1 MPGVLL
7 VTGGSRGIGAA
18 IARRAARDGWDVAI
32 TYASSRGGSEAVL
45 ADLVT
50 LRGRGLA
57 LRADV
62 ADEAA
67 ILAAFQEVDE
77 KLGPLTALVN
87 NAGITGGF
95 ARVEDVQR
103 ATLERVFAVNAIG
116 AMLCAREA
124 VRRMSTRR
132 GGAGGGIVSVT
143 SRAAQL
149 GSAGEWVHYAAS
161 KAALETFTR
170 GLARE
175 VAEEGIRVNAVSPGL
190 IDTTLHAD
198 SGAPDRLER
207 LAPGTPLKRAG
218 TADEVAAAV
227 MWLLSDEASY
237 VTGTVLEVSG
247 GR

>member
-1 MPGVLL
+1 MSGTLL

-18 IARRAARDGWDVAI
+18 IARRAAATGWDVAI
-32 TYASSRGGSEAVL
+32 TYASSRGGGEAIL
-45 ADLVT
+45 AEVVSV
-50 LRGRGLA
+50 RGRGVA
-57 LRADV
+57 VRADV
-62 ADEAA
+62 ADEADVVR
-67 ILAAFQEVDE
+67 AFDE
-77 KLGPLTALVN
+77 TERALGPVTALVN

-95 ARVEDVQR
+95 ARVADVER

-116 AMLCAREA
+116 TMLCAREA
-124 VRRMSTRR
+124 VRRMSTAR
-132 GGAGGGIVSVT
+132 GGGGGAIVNVT

-161 KAALETFTR
+161 KAAVETFTR

-175 VAEEGIRVNAVSPGL
+175 IAEEGIRVNAVSPGL
-190 IDTTLHAD
+190 IATTLHAD

-207 LAPGTPLKRAG
+207 LAPGVPLKRAG
-218 TADEVAAAV
+218 TPDEVAAAV
-227 MWLLSDEASY
+227 LWLLSGDSSY

>member
-1 MPGVLL
+1 MPGALL

-18 IARRAARDGWDVAI
+18 IARRAAANGWDVAI
-32 TYASSRGGSEAVL
+32 TYTSREVGPEAVI

-50 LRGRGLA
+50 LRGRSVA
-57 LRADV
+57 VRADSASEDDV
-62 ADEAA
+62 VRAFDETEAA
-67 ILAAFQEVDE
+67 
-77 KLGPLTALVN
+77 LGPIAALVC

-95 ARVEDVQR
+95 ARVADVEV

-116 AMLCAREA
+116 TMLCCREA
-124 VRRMSTRR
+124 VRRMSTAR
-132 GGAGGGIVSVT
+132 GGRGGGIVTIT

-161 KAALETFTR
+161 KAAVETFTR

-198 SGAPDRLER
+198 AGAPER
-207 LAPGTPLKRAG
+207 LARLAPAIPLKRPGTP
-218 TADEVAAAV
+218 DEVAAAV
-227 MWLLSDEASY
+227 LWLLSEESSY
-237 VTGTVLEVSG
+237 VTGTVIEVSG